1 MVRST
6 TADTAGSTTGS
17 PTGSQ
22 TPHGHSRDDVEKLW
36 SLIKGVHVAMMTTLD
51 DNGRLNSRPMATLSH
66 AGFEDGTL
74 WFFTRA
80 DSGKVSE
87 IDRHWRVN
95 LAYAAPDKQ
104 DYVSVSG
111 IAEVVRDR
119 DKIRFLWRDI
129 MSTWFPNG
137 PDDPEVALLKVSV
150 DQAEYWDSLS
160 SAMVYAYGYV
170 KAKLTGESPDP
181 GDHAKIAFQ

>member
-1 MVRST
+1 MVHST
-6 TADTAGSTTGS
+6 TA
-17 PTGSQ
+17 
-22 TPHGHSRDDVEKLW
+22 GHSPDQGPDKGEVKKLW
-36 SLIKGVHVAMMTTLD
+36 EMMKGIQVAMMTTLD

-80 DSGKVSE
+80 HSEKVDE

-95 LAYAAPDKQ
+95 LAYSNPDKQ

-111 IAEVVRDR
+111 VAEVVRDR

-129 MSTWFPNG
+129 MSTWFPQG

-150 DQAEYWDSLS
+150 DQAEYWDSPS
-160 SAMVYAYGYV
+160 STMVYAYGYV
-170 KAKLTGESPDP
+170 KAKLTGQSPDP
-181 GDHAKIAFQ
+181 GDNAKIAFQ